1 MKRSIKRVTSSRLIQ
16 LKRIRKRRLEL
27 TALPSKLLSG
37 GSRRKYLLQSQQPKN
52 RKLPLQKPNRPRAS
66 NACSGL
72 LHLYS
77 APVPPRKLWPRAQL
91 KPKVAEMVI
100 RDEVAL
106 PTVIAVL
113 RKTVT
118 NDEANVVAT
127 AEDVAA
133 IATLMLLLIR
143 MRTQMTR
150 LSRNLVMP
158 DAAAMVVDVGEDV
171 EATPLP
177 ITKQAKRQI
186 LQPAINVAVGEEN
199 VQKAK
204 TPKLRLLPIQM
215 PQPSW
220 TRAATTATN
229 KPLR

>member
-1 MKRSIKRVTSSRLIQ
+1 
-16 LKRIRKRRLEL
+16 
-27 TALPSKLLSG
+27 
-37 GSRRKYLLQSQQPKN
+37 
-52 RKLPLQKPNRPRAS
+52 
-66 NACSGL
+66 
-72 LHLYS
+72 
-77 APVPPRKLWPRAQL
+77 
-91 KPKVAEMVI
+91 
-100 RDEVAL
+100 
-106 PTVIAVL
+106 
-113 RKTVT
+113 
-118 NDEANVVAT
+118 
-127 AEDVAA
+127 
-133 IATLMLLLIR
+133 
-143 MRTQMTR
+143 
-150 LSRNLVMP
+150 MP

-229 KPLR
+229 KPLREMQMVQRIVPMAMQVVLRTQRAITRRVGVADAVVDADVAAEAVVAIRRRTMLSLIHI